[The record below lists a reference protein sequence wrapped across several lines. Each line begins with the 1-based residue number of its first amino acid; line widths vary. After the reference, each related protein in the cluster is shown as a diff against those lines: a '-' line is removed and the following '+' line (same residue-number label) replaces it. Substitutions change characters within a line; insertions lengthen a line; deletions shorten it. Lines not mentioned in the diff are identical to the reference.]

1 MCEIVRAMVANG
13 KFSTVT
19 DNVLNI
25 PLEITDYIDCPGNEG
40 LFDKLGQTEICAA
53 TSSYFPKKDKWF
65 I

>member
-40 LFDKLGQTEICAA
+40 LFNKFRSDRNMC
-53 TSSYFPKKDKWF
+53 SYIIIFSKER
-65 I
+65 

>member
-40 LFDKLGQTEICAA
+40 LFNK
-53 TSSYFPKKDKWF
+53 F
-65 I
+65 ITFITFFAFSFKFLF